1 MKNKWICNW
10 CGDVNVLEDED
21 LKLQQIADRM
31 ASAYYAK
38 CDSKMCK
45 DKRLR
50 RMNPAD
56 AGSKKIYGTRY
67 KDIPRY

>member
-1 MKNKWICNW
+1 MTNKWECNW
-10 CGDVNVLEDED
+10 CGNVMLQDDKD
-21 LKLQQIADRM
+21 LHLNQIPDRM

-38 CDSKMCK
+38 CDGLMCR

-56 AGSKKIYGTRY
+56 AGSKKVHDNRL
-67 KDIPRY
+67 KLVV